1 MDGFNVRKDS
11 VPANHMDMTKFST
24 RRDIGYRRISSHI
37 VSLVRSTDENEGELS
52 NIHT

>member
-11 VPANHMDMTKFST
+11 IPANHMDMTKFSDPE
-24 RRDIGYRRISSHI
+24 DIGYRRISYHI
-37 VSLVRSTDENEGELS
+37 VSLIIPSGENEGELS